1 MRTCKFLIFLIVVAV
16 LTTAAPARAQFG
28 LGPVPVVDV
37 EANPIH
43 WPLQLARMVAEIELL
58 QKQLDDMLIQAGI
71 GTVPWNDETDVLLR
85 QMGQYGLQGPG
96 LLYGGNLAAKWL
108 KVFTGATTWAD
119 GRWLAAAITR
129 SEDALATQ
137 QKLAHLVAVRHA
149 SFAQDNARIL
159 ALQQAVDGARGRNQ
173 LIKAQAALDAEKIRQ
188 QQMTQQ
194 VDMTL
199 ANMQAVSNAY
209 QINEQMAREAQERA
223 FLTNF
228 DREPPP
234 VVYVD
239 RGL

>member
-1 MRTCKFLIFLIVVAV
+1 MGTY
-16 LTTAAPARAQFG
+16 
-28 LGPVPVVDV
+28 GPVPVIDV
-37 EANPIH
+37 QANPIH
-43 WPLQLARMVAEIELL
+43 WPLQLARMLAEIELL

-71 GTVPWNDETDVLLR
+71 EAVPWNAETDALLR
-85 QMGQYGLQGPG
+85 QMGQYGLQGSG
-96 LLYGGNLAAKWL
+96 LLYGGNIDAKWL
-108 KVFTGATTWAD
+108 EVFTGATTWED
-119 GRWLAAAITR
+119 GRWLPASITR

-137 QKLAHLVAVRHA
+137 QKLTHLLAVRHA
-149 SFAQDNARIL
+149 SFVEDNARIL
-159 ALQQAVDGARGRNQ
+159 RLQQTVDRARGRNQ

-228 DREPPP
+228 DRDPAP